1 MKQKNLKFWGH
12 NCFSVET
19 DDSILIT
26 DPWISEK
33 GAFFGSWFQYP
44 KNHHFIKDV
53 LDLLKSK
60 ENAFIF
66 VTHEHQDHYDINF
79 LNLISESTKIIIPSY
94 IDKRFRNE
102 MSCFSEHV
110 MEVSDSETKVL
121 SNDLEIKLLI
131 SDVGVNHDSAIFIKT
146 KEFTFLNQNDCKVFD
161 RLAEIEEDI
170 DFYSVQFSG
179 ATRHPSSY
187 LTSPR
192 RKERLSYEKTIK
204 KLDNVVKGIKEINP
218 KYYLPAAG
226 PAVFPFLDENLSFGK
241 GNIFIHQDYLKK
253 YLEQHNIKNS
263 IFLRPGD
270 YFDTS
275 FTDPILPPNIEDL
288 KQYRESVTNSW
299 ESIQNKFDRSI
310 LEKLILERFEI
321 INDIEIKDSTILIFN
336 FSNNFNDKDFSNAK
350 KIFIDL
356 ANKKIV
362 KDFDYKDDYYEIIA
376 EEKYFNLMCY
386 EKWQNVA
393 LSLREKIVRRPDKFS
408 NILNIFLFSDLEDLR
423 DNLINTLNIS
433 EERIMVVNNAGE
445 QYEINRFCP
454 HQGAD
459 LCNATITKDNILLCP
474 RHGWE
479 FDLDKDGINKSSGE
493 TLNSKKLV
501 FPSSKKTA

>member
-26 DPWISEK
+26 DPWLSEK

-44 KNHHFIKDV
+44 KNHHLIEDL
-53 LDLLKSK
+53 LDLLNSKKKS
-60 ENAFIF
+60 FIF
-66 VTHEHQDHYDINF
+66 VTHEHQDHYDIDF
-79 LNLISESTKIIIPSY
+79 LKLISENTKIIIPSY
-94 IDKRFRNE
+94 IDKRFRDE
-102 MSCFSEHV
+102 MSCFSEHL

-121 SNDLEIKLLI
+121 TESLEIMLLI

-161 RLAEIEEDI
+161 RLAEIDEDI
-170 DFYSVQFSG
+170 DFYSAQFSG
-179 ATRHPSSY
+179 ATRHPPSY

-192 RKERLSYEKTIK
+192 RKERLSHEKTIK
-204 KLDNVVKGIKEINP
+204 KLDNVVKGIEQLNP

-226 PAVFPFLDENLSFGK
+226 PAVFPFLDENLSYGK
-241 GNIFIHQDYLKK
+241 GNIFIHQDYLKE

-275 FTDPILPPNIEDL
+275 LTDPILPPNAAEL
-288 KQYRESVTNSW
+288 KQYKDIVTNSW
-299 ESIQNKFDRSI
+299 EVFENKFDRSF
-310 LEKLILERFEI
+310 LEKLILERFET
-321 INDIEIKDSTILIFN
+321 INDIKIKDSIILIFN
-336 FSNNFNDKDFSNAK
+336 FSNNFNDEDFSNAN
-350 KIFIDL
+350 KIFVDF
-356 ANKKIV
+356 ANKKIINE
-362 KDFDYKDDYYEIIA
+362 FDYSDDYYEIIA
-376 EEKYFNLMCY
+376 EEKYFNLMCH

-408 NILNIFLFSDLEDLR
+408 NILNIFLFSDFEDLR

-433 EERIMVVNNAGE
+433 DERIMVINDASE

-459 LCNATITKDNILLCP
+459 LCNATITKDNILICP

-479 FDLDKDGINKSSGE
+479 FDLDKDGVNKSSGE
-493 TLNSKKLV
+493 TLNSKKLAALDTNFV
-501 FPSSKKTA
+501 